1 MFLTKFDVNPARRG
15 ARFLLGN
22 PQAMHAAVLSS
33 FPPPPPGQPNPRVL
47 WRVDRL
53 EHRVS
58 LYVLSL
64 AEPDMSSLNEQA
76 GWATNTWATRA
87 YEPLL
92 QRLEEGQLW
101 SFRLQANPTKQ
112 SLDPATKGKR
122 FAHVTPKQQMQWLL
136 DRSEQRGFAVEVS
149 GEAGPVLEVSS
160 RIKESFGRRDPHQAG
175 RESAVTLV
183 RVQFDGLLRVTDVG
197 RFREALVQGI
207 GRGKAYGCGL
217 ITIAAAGGSAR

>member
-1 MFLTKFDVNPARRG
+1 MFLTKFEINTARRG

-33 FPPPPPGQPNPRVL
+33 FPPPPLGQENPRVL
-47 WRVDRL
+47 WRVDRA

-58 LYVLSL
+58 LYVVSP
-64 AEPDMSSLNEQA
+64 AEPDMSALNEQA
-76 GWATNTWATRA
+76 GWATNTWATRE

-92 QRLEEGQLW
+92 RRLEEGQLW
-101 SFRLQANPTKQ
+101 SFRLHANPTKQ
-112 SLDPATKGKR
+112 SMDPATKGKR

-136 DRSEQRGFAVEVS
+136 DRAERRGFHVEMS
-149 GEAGPVLEVSS
+149 GDAGPVLEVSS
-160 RIKESFGRRDPHQAG
+160 RTKDSFGRRDPNQEG

-197 RFREALVQGI
+197 RFRETLVQGV

-217 ITIAAAGGSAR
+217 MTIASADGRPS